1 MGVGRHLPR
10 VPRAGTSTQG
20 RRDTGAA
27 SGTGMLPSFR
37 SISALGAAPV
47 CAGVFAPAGVIEPC
61 HEGAAVELSAGAE
74 APACVSPMAA
84 SLAGAAAATPAG
96 AGAAA
101 MAAKD

>member
-1 MGVGRHLPR
+1 MPGAGASIEVSASESR
-10 VPRAGTSTQG
+10 V

-27 SGTGMLPSFR
+27 SGAGILPSFR
-37 SISALGAAPV
+37 SISAPGAAPV
-47 CAGVFAPAGVIEPC
+47 CAGVLAPAGVIEPC
-61 HEGAAVELSAGAE
+61 HEGAAAELSAGAE

-84 SLAGAAAATPAG
+84 SLAEAAAAAPAG